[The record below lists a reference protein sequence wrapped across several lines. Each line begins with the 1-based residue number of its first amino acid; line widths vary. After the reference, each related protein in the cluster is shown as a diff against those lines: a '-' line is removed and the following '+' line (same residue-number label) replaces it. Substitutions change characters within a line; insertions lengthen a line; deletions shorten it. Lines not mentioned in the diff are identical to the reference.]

1 MKARFG
7 VLIIAL
13 ALVTVAACS
22 SVPSA
27 NDIPASIA
35 NASTPA
41 DHQRIADF
49 FTQKAAN
56 YEIEAAWHE
65 KMALSYTNR
74 PKGDLPS
81 MIAHC
86 RTLRDQFANAAKEA
100 RLLADAH
107 RQLASTPVK

>member
-1 MKARFG
+1 MKPKFG
-7 VLIIAL
+7 IWVVGLAL
-13 ALVTVAACS
+13 ATLAACS

-27 NDIPASIA
+27 SDIPASIT

-41 DHQRIADF
+41 DHQRIADY

-56 YEIEAAWHE
+56 YEREAAWHE
-65 KMALSYTNR
+65 KMAIAYANR

-81 MIAHC
+81 MIVHC
-86 RTLRDQFANAAKEA
+86 RSVRDQLNNAAKES
-100 RLLADAH
+100 RQLADAH

>member
-1 MKARFG
+1 MNARFCAL
-7 VLIIAL
+7 VVAL

-27 NDIPASIA
+27 NEIPASIA

-56 YEIEAAWHE
+56 YETEAAWHE
-65 KMALSYTNR
+65 KMALSYANR

-81 MIAHC
+81 MMAHC
-86 RTLRDQFANAAKEA
+86 RSLRDQFANAAKEA
-100 RLLADAH
+100 RQIADVH
-107 RQLASTPVK
+107 RQLANALTK